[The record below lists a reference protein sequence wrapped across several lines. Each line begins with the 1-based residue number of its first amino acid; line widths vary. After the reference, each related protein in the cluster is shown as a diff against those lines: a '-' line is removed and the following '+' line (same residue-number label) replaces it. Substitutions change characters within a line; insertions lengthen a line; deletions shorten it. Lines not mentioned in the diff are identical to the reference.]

1 MALEASTE
9 QADGLQEQI
18 LNQRGKS
25 MGRKRNT
32 LVGVGALTAF
42 LLCGATSAVAR
53 GGQSQPAQQQP
64 PAQAD
69 KDKQPNPAPLSMD
82 NVAAPASPEEEAA
95 FKAVQQATDPNK
107 RTQLAEE
114 FLQKYPQSRYRPS
127 MYQSLVSG
135 YFATQQ
141 VPKMLDAGEKEIEMN
156 PNDAPV
162 LAVMAQ
168 TLARTYNAK
177 APDAAKQLDKAELYS
192 KRAIE
197 ITPTL
202 PKPENLTDE
211 AFNNAK
217 NDTLVMAHGGLGLV
231 YIRRGKYSEAIPE
244 LEQSVKAD
252 THPDPDPVNYYLL
265 GVADKQTSHF
275 DAAAAAFSKCAA
287 VPSSLQGTCKS
298 SAEDAKKQGSTQLS
312 APN

>member
-1 MALEASTE
+1 MRGKWNGWVGAGTLTALLLCVGAST
-9 QADGLQEQI
+9 
-18 LNQRGKS
+18 
-25 MGRKRNT
+25 
-32 LVGVGALTAF
+32 
-42 LLCGATSAVAR
+42 SAQ
-53 GGQSQPAQQQP
+53 GGQSQAPQQQQPAQQ
-64 PAQAD
+64 D

-82 NVAAPASPEEEAA
+82 NAPAPAPASPEEDAA
-95 FKAVQQATDPNK
+95 SKAVQQATDPSK
-107 RTQLAEE
+107 KIQLAEE
-114 FLQKYPQSRYRPS
+114 FLQKYPQSRYRPT

-141 VPKMLDAGEKEIEMN
+141 VPKMLDAGEKEIEIN

-202 PKPENLTDE
+202 PKPENLTDD

-231 YIRRGKYSEAIPE
+231 YIRRGKFSEAIPE
-244 LEQSVKAD
+244 LEQSVKSD
-252 THPDPDPVNYYLL
+252 THADPDPVNYYLL

-275 DAAAAAFSKCAA
+275 EAAAAAFSKCAA
-287 VPSSLQGTCKS
+287 LQSTLQAACKS
-298 SAEDAKKQGSTQLS
+298 NAEEVKKQGSTQLS

>member
-1 MALEASTE
+1 M
-9 QADGLQEQI
+9 
-18 LNQRGKS
+18 RGKW
-25 MGRKRNT
+25 NNW
-32 LVGVGALTAF
+32 VGAGTLTVF
-42 LLCGATSAVAR
+42 LFCGGASASAQSGQQ

-95 FKAVQQATDPNK
+95 SKAVQQAADPNK
-107 RTQLAEE
+107 KTQLAEE
-114 FLQKYPQSRYRPS
+114 FLQKYPQSRYRPT
-127 MYQSLVSG
+127 MYQMLVSG

-202 PKPENLTDE
+202 PKPETLTEE

-231 YIRRGKYSEAIPE
+231 YIRRGKFSEAIPE

-275 DAAAAAFSKCAA
+275 DAAAAAFSKCAT
-287 VPSSLQGTCKS
+287 VQSSLQATCKS

>member
-1 MALEASTE
+1 M
-9 QADGLQEQI
+9 
-18 LNQRGKS
+18 RG
-25 MGRKRNT
+25 KRNT
-32 LVGVGALTAF
+32 WVGVGALTAF
-42 LLCGATSAVAR
+42 LLCGAASA
-53 GGQSQPAQQQP
+53 GTQSGQSQPGQQQQQP

-69 KDKQPNPAPLSMD
+69 KDKQPNPPPLSMD
-82 NVAAPASPEEEAA
+82 NAPASPEEEAA
-95 FKAVQQATDPNK
+95 SKAVQQAADPNK
-107 RTQLAEE
+107 KTQLAEE
-114 FLQKYPQSRYRPS
+114 FLQKYPQSRYRPM
-127 MYQSLVSG
+127 MYQALVSG
-135 YFATQQ
+135 YFTTQQ

-168 TLARTYNAK
+168 TLARTYNSK

-192 KRAIE
+192 RRAIE
-197 ITPTL
+197 VTPTL

-217 NDTLVMAHGGLGLV
+217 NDTLVMAHSGLGLV
-231 YIRRGKYSEAIPE
+231 YIRRGKFTEAIPE

-275 DAAAAAFSKCAA
+275 DAAAAAFSKCAT
-287 VPSSLQGTCKS
+287 VQSSLQATCKS

>member
-1 MALEASTE
+1 M
-9 QADGLQEQI
+9 
-18 LNQRGKS
+18 RGKWI
-25 MGRKRNT
+25 T
-32 LVGVGALTAF
+32 WVGVGALSVF
-42 LLCGATSAVAR
+42 LLYGAVSTGAQ
-53 GGQSQPAQQQP
+53 GGQGQSAQQP
-64 PAQAD
+64 PSQAD
-69 KDKQPNPAPLSMD
+69 KEKQPNPAPLSMD
-82 NVAAPASPEEEAA
+82 VAAAPASPEEDAA
-95 FKAVQQATDPNK
+95 SKAVQQATDPNK
-107 RTQLAEE
+107 KTQLAEE
-114 FLQKYPQSRYRPS
+114 FLQKYPQSRYRPM
-127 MYQSLVSG
+127 MYQMLVSG

-177 APDAAKQLDKAELYS
+177 APDAAKLLDKAELYS

-202 PKPENLTDE
+202 PKPENLTEE

-231 YIRRGKYSEAIPE
+231 YIRRGKFTEAIPE

-275 DAAAAAFSKCAA
+275 DAAAAAFSKCAT
-287 VPSSLQGTCKS
+287 VQSSLQATCKS

>member
-1 MALEASTE
+1 MS
-9 QADGLQEQI
+9 
-18 LNQRGKS
+18 GKRTNWI
-25 MGRKRNT
+25 GA
-32 LVGVGALTAF
+32 GALTT
-42 LLCGATSAVAR
+42 LMLCAATQAGAQGGQPA
-53 GGQSQPAQQQP
+53 GQSQPQQQQQP
-64 PAQAD
+64 PATSAD

-82 NVAAPASPEEEAA
+82 NAAAPSPEEESAS
-95 FKAVQQATDPNK
+95 KAVQQAPDPNK
-107 RTQLAEE
+107 KIQLAEE
-114 FLQKYPQSRYRPS
+114 FLQKYPQSRYRAS
-127 MYQSLVSG
+127 MYQVLVQG

-141 VPKMLDAGEKEIEMN
+141 VPKMIDAGEKEIEIN

-162 LAVMAQ
+162 LAVMGQ
-168 TLARTYNAK
+168 TLARTYSAK

-202 PKPENLTDE
+202 TKPANLSDE
-211 AFNNAK
+211 QFNSAK
-217 NDTLVMAHGGLGLV
+217 SDTLVMAHGGLGLV
-231 YIRRGKYSEAIPE
+231 YIRRGKFSEAIPE

-275 DAAAAAFSKCAA
+275 EAAAAAFSKCAT
-287 VPSSLQGTCKS
+287 VQSSLQATCKNGV
-298 SAEDAKKQGSTQLS
+298 EDAKKQGSTQLS

>member
-1 MALEASTE
+1 M
-9 QADGLQEQI
+9 
-18 LNQRGKS
+18 RGK
-25 MGRKRNT
+25 RIT
-32 LVGVGALTAF
+32 LAGAGVLTVF
-42 LLCGATSAVAR
+42 LLCRTASAGSQSGQPGQ
-53 GGQSQPAQQQP
+53 GGQAQPSQQQPAPQQQP
-64 PAQAD
+64 PAD

-82 NVAAPASPEEEAA
+82 SAPPTPEEESAA
-95 FKAVQQATDPNK
+95 KAAQQASDPNK
-107 RTQLAEE
+107 RIQMAEE

-127 MYQSLVSG
+127 MYQALVSG

-141 VPKMLDAGEKEIEMN
+141 VPKMLEVGEKEVELN

-168 TLARTYNAK
+168 ALARTYNAK

-202 PKPENLTDE
+202 SKPENLTDE
-211 AFNNAK
+211 AFTNAK
-217 NDTLVMAHGGLGLV
+217 NDTLVMAHSGLGLV
-231 YIRRGKYSEAIPE
+231 YIRRGKFSEAVPE

-252 THPDPDPVNYYLL
+252 VHPDPDPVNYYLL
-265 GVADKQTSHF
+265 GVANKQTSHF
-275 DAAAAAFSKCAA
+275 EAAAAAFSKCAA
-287 VPSSLQGTCKS
+287 VQSTLQATCKS
-298 SAEDAKKQGSTQLS
+298 GAEDAKKQGSTQLS

>member
-1 MALEASTE
+1 M
-9 QADGLQEQI
+9 
-18 LNQRGKS
+18 RG
-25 MGRKRNT
+25 KRNT
-32 LVGVGALTAF
+32 WVGVGALTAF
-42 LLCGATSAVAR
+42 LLCGAASA
-53 GGQSQPAQQQP
+53 GTQSGQSQPGQQQQQP

-69 KDKQPNPAPLSMD
+69 KDKQPNPPPLSMD
-82 NVAAPASPEEEAA
+82 NAPASPEEEAA
-95 FKAVQQATDPNK
+95 SKAVQQATDPNK
-107 RTQLAEE
+107 KTQLAEE
-114 FLQKYPQSRYRPS
+114 FLQKYPQSRYRPM
-127 MYQSLVSG
+127 MYQALVSG
-135 YFATQQ
+135 YFTTQQ

-168 TLARTYNAK
+168 TLARTYNSK

-192 KRAIE
+192 RRAIE
-197 ITPTL
+197 VTPTL

-217 NDTLVMAHGGLGLV
+217 NDTLVMAHSGLGLV
-231 YIRRGKYSEAIPE
+231 YIRRGKFTEAIPE

-275 DAAAAAFSKCAA
+275 DAAAAAFSKCAT
-287 VPSSLQGTCKS
+287 VQSSLQATCKS
-298 SAEDAKKQGSTQLS
+298 GAEDAKKQGSTQLS

>member
-1 MALEASTE
+1 MRE
-9 QADGLQEQI
+9 QW
-18 LNQRGKS
+18 KVW
-25 MGRKRNT
+25 
-32 LVGVGALTAF
+32 VGAGALTTL
-42 LLCGATSAVAR
+42 LLCSAASGAAQS
-53 GGQSQPAQQQP
+53 GGQSQPAPQQQP
-64 PAQAD
+64 PPAATE
-69 KDKQPNPAPLSMD
+69 KDKQPSPAPLSMD
-82 NVAAPASPEEEAA
+82 NAPAPAPATPEEESAS
-95 FKAVQQATDPNK
+95 KAVQQATDPNK
-107 RTQLAEE
+107 KIQLAED
-114 FLQKYPQSRYRPS
+114 FLQKYPQSRYRPT
-127 MYQSLVSG
+127 MYQALVSG

-141 VPKMLDAGEKEIEMN
+141 VPKMLEAGEKEVEIN

-162 LAVMAQ
+162 LAVMGQA
-168 TLARTYNAK
+168 LARTYNAK

-202 PKPENLTDE
+202 PKPETLTEE

-217 NDTLVMAHGGLGLV
+217 NDTLVMAHSGLGLV
-231 YIRRGKYSEAIPE
+231 YIRRGKFSEAIPE

-275 DAAAAAFSKCAA
+275 EAAAAAFSKCAA
-287 VPSSLQGTCKS
+287 VQSTLQAACKS
-298 SAEDAKKQGSTQLS
+298 SAEEAKKQGSSQLS

>member
-1 MALEASTE
+1 MEYL
-9 QADGLQEQI
+9 G
-18 LNQRGKS
+18 G
-25 MGRKRNT
+25 
-32 LVGVGALTAF
+32 
-42 LLCGATSAVAR
+42 LCGAGLAAAQ
-53 GGQSQPAQQQP
+53 GGQSQPGQQQQP
-64 PAQAD
+64 PAQTE

-82 NVAAPASPEEEAA
+82 TPPPASVEEETAY
-95 FKAVQQATDPNK
+95 KAVQQTADPNK
-107 RTQLAEE
+107 RVQLAED
-114 FLQKYPQSRYRPS
+114 FLQKYPNSRYRPA

-141 VPKMLDAGEKEIEMN
+141 VPKMLEVAEKEIEIN

-202 PKPENLTDE
+202 PKPENLTDV
-211 AFNNAK
+211 AFVNAK
-217 NDTLVMAHGGLGLV
+217 NDTLAMAHGGLGLV
-231 YIRRGKYSEAIPE
+231 YLRRGKFSEAIPE
-244 LEQSVKAD
+244 LEQSVKVD

-265 GVADKQTSHF
+265 GIADKQTSHF
-275 DAAAAAFSKCAA
+275 EAAAAAFSKCAA
-287 VPSSLQGTCKS
+287 VQSSLQATCKS
-298 SAEDAKKQGSTQLS
+298 NAEEAKKQGSTQLS

>member
-1 MALEASTE
+1 M
-9 QADGLQEQI
+9 
-18 LNQRGKS
+18 RGKW
-25 MGRKRNT
+25 NNWA
-32 LVGVGALTAF
+32 GVGALTAF
-42 LLCGATSAVAR
+42 LLCGAASAGAQS
-53 GGQSQPAQQQP
+53 GQSQPGQQQQRP

-82 NVAAPASPEEEAA
+82 NVAAPASPEEESAS
-95 FKAVQQATDPNK
+95 KAVQQATDPNK
-107 RTQLAEE
+107 KTQLAEE
-114 FLQKYPQSRYRPS
+114 FLQKYPQSRYRAM
-127 MYQSLVSG
+127 MYQMLVSG

-141 VPKMLDAGEKEIEMN
+141 VPKLLDAGEKEIEMN

-162 LAVMAQ
+162 LAVIAQ

-202 PKPENLTDE
+202 PKPENLTEE

-231 YIRRGKYSEAIPE
+231 YIRRGKFTEAIPE

-287 VPSSLQGTCKS
+287 VQSSLQATCKS
-298 SAEDAKKQGSTQLS
+298 GAEDAKKQGSTQLS

>member
-1 MALEASTE
+1 MRE
-9 QADGLQEQI
+9 QWKI
-18 LNQRGKS
+18 W
-25 MGRKRNT
+25 
-32 LVGVGALTAF
+32 VGAATLTAF
-42 LLCGATSAVAR
+42 LLCSAGSGGAQS
-53 GGQSQPAQQQP
+53 GQNQPAPQQQP
-64 PAQAD
+64 APTGAD

-82 NVAAPASPEEEAA
+82 NAPAPASPEEESAA
-95 FKAVQQATDPNK
+95 KAVQQTADANK
-107 RTQLAEE
+107 KIQLAEE
-114 FLQKYPQSRYRPS
+114 FLQKYPQSRYRPT
-127 MYQSLVSG
+127 MYQALVSG
-135 YFATQQ
+135 YFVTQQ
-141 VPKMLDAGEKEIEMN
+141 VPKMLEAGEKEVEMN

-162 LAVMAQ
+162 LAVMGQA
-168 TLARTYNAK
+168 LARTYNAK

-202 PKPENLTDE
+202 PKPENLTEE

-217 NDTLVMAHGGLGLV
+217 NDTLVMAHSGLGLV
-231 YIRRGKYSEAIPE
+231 YIRRGKFSEAIPE

-275 DAAAAAFSKCAA
+275 EAAAAAFSKCAA
-287 VPSSLQGTCKS
+287 VQSTLQAACKS
-298 SAEDAKKQGSTQLS
+298 SAEDAKKQGSSQLS

>member
-1 MALEASTE
+1 M
-9 QADGLQEQI
+9 
-18 LNQRGKS
+18 RGKW
-25 MGRKRNT
+25 NT
-32 LVGVGALTAF
+32 WVGAGALTA
-42 LLCGATSAVAR
+42 LLSCGAASAKAQ
-53 GGQSQPAQQQP
+53 GGQSQPGQQQP
-64 PAQAD
+64 PLEAD
-69 KDKQPNPAPLSMD
+69 KDKLPSPAPLSMD
-82 NVAAPASPEEEAA
+82 NAVASPAEDSAA
-95 FKAVQQATDPNK
+95 KSVQQSTDPSK
-107 RTQLAEE
+107 KIQLAEE
-114 FLQKYPQSRYRPS
+114 FLQKYPQSRYRPT
-127 MYQSLVSG
+127 MYQILVSG

-202 PKPENLTDE
+202 PKPENLTEE
-211 AFNNAK
+211 AFTNAK
-217 NDTLVMAHGGLGLV
+217 SDTLVMAHGGLGLV
-231 YIRRGKYSEAIPE
+231 YIRRGRFSEAIPE
-244 LEQSVKAD
+244 LEQSVKTD

-265 GVADKQTSHF
+265 GIADKQTSHYE
-275 DAAAAAFSKCAA
+275 AAAAAFSKCAT
-287 VPSSLQGTCKS
+287 VQSSLQAACKS
-298 SAEDAKKQGSTQLS
+298 SAEEAKKQGSSQLS

>member
-1 MALEASTE
+1 MRGKWNSWVGAGTLTALLLCVGAST
-9 QADGLQEQI
+9 
-18 LNQRGKS
+18 
-25 MGRKRNT
+25 
-32 LVGVGALTAF
+32 
-42 LLCGATSAVAR
+42 SAQS
-53 GGQSQPAQQQP
+53 GQSQAPQQQQPAQQ
-64 PAQAD
+64 D

-82 NVAAPASPEEEAA
+82 NAAAPAPASPEEDAA
-95 FKAVQQATDPNK
+95 SKAVQQATDPSK
-107 RTQLAEE
+107 KIQLAEE
-114 FLQKYPQSRYRPS
+114 FLQKYPQSRYRPT

-202 PKPENLTDE
+202 TKPENLTDD

-231 YIRRGKYSEAIPE
+231 YIRRGKFSEAIPE
-244 LEQSVKAD
+244 LEQSVKSD
-252 THPDPDPVNYYLL
+252 THADPDPVNYYLL

-275 DAAAAAFSKCAA
+275 EAAAAAFSKCAA
-287 VPSSLQGTCKS
+287 LQSTLQAACKS
-298 SAEDAKKQGSTQLS
+298 NAEEVKKQGSTQLS

>member
-1 MALEASTE
+1 MT
-9 QADGLQEQI
+9 
-18 LNQRGKS
+18 GKW
-25 MGRKRNT
+25 NT
-32 LVGVGALTAF
+32 WVGAGALTAF
-42 LLCGATSAVAR
+42 LMCTAAVAAAQS
-53 GGQSQPAQQQP
+53 GQQGDQSQPPQQQQP
-64 PAQAD
+64 PPAQPD
-69 KDKQPNPAPLSMD
+69 KSKQPQPAPLTMD
-82 NVAAPASPEEEAA
+82 GAAPAPAAPSPEEETAY
-95 FKAVQQATDPNK
+95 KGVQQATDPAK
-107 RTQLAEE
+107 KIQMAET
-114 FLQKYPQSRYRPS
+114 FLQQYPQSRYRPT
-127 MYQSLVSG
+127 MYQTLVSG

-162 LAVMAQ
+162 LAVMGQ

-202 PKPENLTDE
+202 PKPETLTDD
-211 AFNNAK
+211 AFANAK

-231 YIRRGKYSEAIPE
+231 YIRRGKFSEAIPE
-244 LEQSVKAD
+244 LEQSVKSD
-252 THPDPDPVNYYLL
+252 KHPEPDPVNYYLL

-275 DAAAAAFSKCAA
+275 DAAAAAFSKCAS
-287 VPSSLQGTCKS
+287 VQSSLQATCKS
-298 SAEDAKKQGSTQLS
+298 SAEEVKKQGSSQLS

>member
-1 MALEASTE
+1 M
-9 QADGLQEQI
+9 
-18 LNQRGKS
+18 RGKL
-25 MGRKRNT
+25 NT
-32 LVGVGALTAF
+32 WVGAGALIAF
-42 LLCGATSAVAR
+42 LLCGAASAWAQ
-53 GGQSQPAQQQP
+53 GGQSQPAQQQQQP

-69 KDKQPNPAPLSMD
+69 KDKQPNPPPLSMD
-82 NVAAPASPEEEAA
+82 TVAPATPEEETAS
-95 FKAVQQATDPNK
+95 KTVQQATDPSK
-107 RTQLAEE
+107 KTQLAED
-114 FLQKYPQSRYRPS
+114 FLQKYPQSRYRPI
-127 MYQSLVSG
+127 MYQTLVSG
-135 YFATQQ
+135 YFVTQQ
-141 VPKMLDAGEKEIEMN
+141 VPKMLDAGEKEIEVN

-192 KRAIE
+192 RRAIE
-197 ITPTL
+197 VIPTL

-217 NDTLVMAHGGLGLV
+217 NDTLVMAHSGLGLV
-231 YIRRGKYSEAIPE
+231 YIRRGKFTEAIPE

-275 DAAAAAFSKCAA
+275 EAAAAAFSKCATLQ
-287 VPSSLQGTCKS
+287 SSLQATCKS
-298 SAEDAKKQGSTQLS
+298 SAEEAKKQGSTQLS

>member
-1 MALEASTE
+1 M
-9 QADGLQEQI
+9 
-18 LNQRGKS
+18 RGKW
-25 MGRKRNT
+25 KIW
-32 LVGVGALTAF
+32 VGAGTLTAF
-42 LLCGATSAVAR
+42 LLCSAGSSAAQSAQQ
-53 GGQSQPAQQQP
+53 GGQQQP
-64 PAQAD
+64 PAQPD

-82 NVAAPASPEEEAA
+82 NAPASAEEESAS
-95 FKAVQQATDPNK
+95 KAVQQSTDPTK
-107 RTQLAEE
+107 KIQLAEE
-114 FLQKYPQSRYRPS
+114 FLQKYPQSRYRAT
-127 MYQSLVSG
+127 MYQALVSG

-141 VPKMLDAGEKEIEMN
+141 VPKMLEAGEKEVEIN

-168 TLARTYNAK
+168 ALARTYNAK

-217 NDTLVMAHGGLGLV
+217 NDTLVMAHSGLGLV
-231 YIRRGKYSEAIPE
+231 YIRRGQFSEAIPE

-252 THPDPDPVNYYLL
+252 KHPEPDPVNYYLL

-275 DAAAAAFSKCAA
+275 EAAAAAFSKCAS
-287 VPSSLQGTCKS
+287 VQSTLQAACKS
-298 SAEDAKKQGSTQLS
+298 SAEEAKKEGSTQLS

>member
-1 MALEASTE
+1 M
-9 QADGLQEQI
+9 
-18 LNQRGKS
+18 RG
-25 MGRKRNT
+25 KRNT
-32 LVGVGALTAF
+32 WVGVGALTAF
-42 LLCGATSAVAR
+42 LLCGAASAGTQSGQQGA
-53 GGQSQPAQQQP
+53 QSQPAQQQQQP

-69 KDKQPNPAPLSMD
+69 KDKQPNPPPLSMD
-82 NVAAPASPEEEAA
+82 NAPASPEEEAA
-95 FKAVQQATDPNK
+95 SKAVQQATDPNK
-107 RTQLAEE
+107 KTQLAEE
-114 FLQKYPQSRYRPS
+114 FLQKYPQSRYRPM
-127 MYQSLVSG
+127 MYQALVSG
-135 YFATQQ
+135 YFTTQQ

-168 TLARTYNAK
+168 TLARTYNSK

-192 KRAIE
+192 RRAIE
-197 ITPTL
+197 VTPTL

-217 NDTLVMAHGGLGLV
+217 NDTLVMAHSGLGLV
-231 YIRRGKYSEAIPE
+231 YIRRGKFTEAIPE

-275 DAAAAAFSKCAA
+275 DAAAAAFSKCAT
-287 VPSSLQGTCKS
+287 VQSSLQATCKS